1 MAELKR
7 LKEELERV
15 LKKPFRRRARSKAT
29 ITGNGE

>member
-7 LKEELERV
+7 YMDVLERV
-15 LKKPFRRRARSKAT
+15 LKRSFHRLATSEAT